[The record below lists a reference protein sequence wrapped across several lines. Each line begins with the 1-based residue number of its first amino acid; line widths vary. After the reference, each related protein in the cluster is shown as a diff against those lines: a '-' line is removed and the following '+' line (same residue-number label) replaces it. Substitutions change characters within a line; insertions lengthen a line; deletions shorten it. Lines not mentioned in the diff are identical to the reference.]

1 MGIKKVILLATLS
14 LLPPALTDNA
24 AVFAQQQGKF
34 YERVISNESLPNVL
48 KQLEKQF
55 STQIAFTYADL
66 SEMKVNA
73 KVNAKTID
81 EALMQV
87 LQGLPVSYER
97 RGNTIVVKTKAKA
110 TRSSNSVRVEGV
122 VADEKGV
129 PIPGVTV
136 KVPGKKNVATISDSN
151 GRFAVELEKGK
162 GVSLGFSFL
171 GMKDAVYYA
180 TCRKDVDNV
189 VITMKEDDQTLEE
202 VVVTGYGNIKKSSY
216 TGSASTMNAEK
227 QKELPVVTVSQMMEG
242 NLSGIS
248 ISTNSGTPGAA
259 SYIRVRGIGSLSASN
274 EPLYVLDGVPVMSGN
289 MSSNSMNT
297 SGLGILN
304 TLNPAD
310 IENIT
315 VLKDAAS
322 ASLYGAR
329 GANGVILITTR
340 KGKAGKTSYNLKASF
355 GISDFACQFR
365 PTMGG
370 DERRNLIL
378 EGLTN
383 ANIDAGETVEWA
395 EEHAEEVIDRYAKIP
410 ANGYADW
417 ESALFRKAL
426 QQNYDFSVMGGN
438 DNTRFAGSVNYTNQ
452 ENVARNSGFERYSGH
467 MNFNNKYK
475 KFDLAMNAIF
485 SLTKEKPLPGANYYS
500 NPMYALKAYLNPSIP
515 IYNEDGSYNTDIQ
528 ALNNMNLVYENEIN
542 SHKSRVARAFMSGE
556 AGYTFFKGLRLSTLF
571 NIDYTNTN
579 EFRYFSPDSSD
590 GKSPNGQGDIYNTEN
605 FTYNSNTRL
614 NYATKLGLHSIDLLA
629 AYEIH
634 KWDKTYIFGEAKD
647 YASNKKPVLNTASQ
661 PVEIANYDSGD
672 SMLSYV
678 IRGNYDYDN
687 RYYFSFSFRRDGS
700 SRLHPDNRW
709 DNFWAVSGS
718 WRFSQEKMLKKAESW
733 LTDAKLRMSYGVNGN
748 IPSSLFS
755 YYGLYDITYSYND
768 NPAMVE
774 SSLSNSKLSWE
785 KNYSFNVGLDLFLFN
800 RIYVTFDWYTRT
812 TRDLLMSKMVDP
824 ITGFGSITDN
834 VGKMR
839 NTGFELEIRSNN
851 IDTNDFSWTTTFLMS
866 HNKNKV
872 LKLSDVPQYYA
883 DNYYIVKEGYSI
895 GTICLREYAGVD
907 PQTGLPQYYSNKDV
921 DGVRSREIVND
932 PNEAVSVPL
941 ENIYPTLS
949 GSLSNTLRYKMVDL
963 NFNFTYSLG
972 GYSYDA
978 GMWALQDDGYSA
990 TTPKST
996 ELRRRWRNPGDITDV
1011 PRYVNGQT
1019 YGGWWHS
1026 SRGIHSTDHLRLKNL
1041 ILGVNAPSQWAKHIG
1056 LSSAR
1061 LFFSATNLFTLASYD
1076 QYDPELTGTVAFNIP
1091 PLKTYSFGLEIGF

>member
-1 MGIKKVILLATLS
+1 MGIKKVIILATLL
-14 LLPPALTDNA
+14 LLPPSLTGNA
-24 AVFAQQQGKF
+24 AVFAQQQGKL
-34 YERVISNESLPNVL
+34 YERVIGNESLPNVL

-55 STQIAFTYADL
+55 STHIAFTYADL

-73 KVNAKTID
+73 KINAKTID
-81 EALMQV
+81 EALLQV

-97 RGNTIVVKTKAKA
+97 RGNTIVVKAKAKA
-110 TRSSNSVRVEGV
+110 THSSNTVMVEGV
-122 VADEKGV
+122 VADENGE

-136 KVPGKKNVATISDSN
+136 KVPGKKNMTTISDSN
-151 GRFAVELEKGK
+151 GRFAVELDKGK

-171 GMKDAVYYA
+171 GMKDAVYYT

-259 SYIRVRGIGSLSASN
+259 SYITVRGIGSLSASN

-304 TLNPAD
+304 TLNPGD

-355 GISDFACQFR
+355 GISDFASQFR

-395 EEHAEEVIDRYAKIP
+395 EEHAEEMIDRYAKIP

-467 MNFNNKYK
+467 MNFNNNYK

-485 SLTKEKPLPGANYYS
+485 SLTKEKPLPGASYYS

-528 ALNNMNLVYENEIN
+528 TLNNMNLVYENEIN

-556 AGYTFFKGLRLSTLF
+556 AGYTFFKGLRLSTIF

-614 NYATKLGLHSIDLLA
+614 NYAKKLGLHSIDLLA

-634 KWDKTYIFGEAKD
+634 KWDKTFIFGEAKD
-647 YASNKKPVLNTASQ
+647 YASNKKPVLNTA
-661 PVEIANYDSGD
+661 A
-672 SMLSYV
+672 
-678 IRGNYDYDN
+678 
-687 RYYFSFSFRRDGS
+687 
-700 SRLHPDNRW
+700 
-709 DNFWAVSGS
+709 
-718 WRFSQEKMLKKAESW
+718 
-733 LTDAKLRMSYGVNGN
+733 
-748 IPSSLFS
+748 
-755 YYGLYDITYSYND
+755 
-768 NPAMVE
+768 
-774 SSLSNSKLSWE
+774 
-785 KNYSFNVGLDLFLFN
+785 
-800 RIYVTFDWYTRT
+800 
-812 TRDLLMSKMVDP
+812 
-824 ITGFGSITDN
+824 
-834 VGKMR
+834 
-839 NTGFELEIRSNN
+839 
-851 IDTNDFSWTTTFLMS
+851 
-866 HNKNKV
+866 
-872 LKLSDVPQYYA
+872 
-883 DNYYIVKEGYSI
+883 
-895 GTICLREYAGVD
+895 C
-907 PQTGLPQYYSNKDV
+907 
-921 DGVRSREIVND
+921 
-932 PNEAVSVPL
+932 
-941 ENIYPTLS
+941 
-949 GSLSNTLRYKMVDL
+949 
-963 NFNFTYSLG
+963 
-972 GYSYDA
+972 
-978 GMWALQDDGYSA
+978 
-990 TTPKST
+990 
-996 ELRRRWRNPGDITDV
+996 
-1011 PRYVNGQT
+1011 
-1019 YGGWWHS
+1019 
-1026 SRGIHSTDHLRLKNL
+1026 
-1041 ILGVNAPSQWAKHIG
+1041 
-1056 LSSAR
+1056 
-1061 LFFSATNLFTLASYD
+1061 
-1076 QYDPELTGTVAFNIP
+1076 
-1091 PLKTYSFGLEIGF
+1091 

>member
-1 MGIKKVILLATLS
+1 MGIKKVIILATLL
-14 LLPPALTDNA
+14 LLPPSLTGNA
-24 AVFAQQQGKF
+24 AVFAQQQGKL

-55 STQIAFTYADL
+55 STHIAFTYADL

-73 KVNAKTID
+73 KINAKTID
-81 EALMQV
+81 EALLQV

-97 RGNTIVVKTKAKA
+97 RGNTIVVKAKAKA
-110 TRSSNSVRVEGV
+110 THSSNTVMVEGV
-122 VADEKGV
+122 VADEKGE

-136 KVPGKKNVATISDSN
+136 KVPGKKNMTTISDSN
-151 GRFAVELEKGK
+151 GRFAVELDKGK

-171 GMKDAVYYA
+171 GMKDAVYYT

-259 SYIRVRGIGSLSASN
+259 SYITVRGIGSLSASN

-304 TLNPAD
+304 TLNPGD

-355 GISDFACQFR
+355 GISDFASQFR

-395 EEHAEEVIDRYAKIP
+395 EEHAEEMIDRYAKIP

-467 MNFNNKYK
+467 MNFNNNYK

-485 SLTKEKPLPGANYYS
+485 SLTKEKPLPGASYYS

-528 ALNNMNLVYENEIN
+528 TLNNMNLVYENEIN

-556 AGYTFFKGLRLSTLF
+556 AGYTFFKGLRLSTIF

-614 NYATKLGLHSIDLLA
+614 NYAKKLGLHSIDLLA

-634 KWDKTYIFGEAKD
+634 KWDKTFIFGEAKD

-661 PVEIANYDSGD
+661 PVDIENYDSGD

-700 SRLHPDNRW
+700 
-709 DNFWAVSGS
+709 
-718 WRFSQEKMLKKAESW
+718 
-733 LTDAKLRMSYGVNGN
+733 
-748 IPSSLFS
+748 
-755 YYGLYDITYSYND
+755 
-768 NPAMVE
+768 
-774 SSLSNSKLSWE
+774 
-785 KNYSFNVGLDLFLFN
+785 
-800 RIYVTFDWYTRT
+800 
-812 TRDLLMSKMVDP
+812 
-824 ITGFGSITDN
+824 
-834 VGKMR
+834 
-839 NTGFELEIRSNN
+839 
-851 IDTNDFSWTTTFLMS
+851 
-866 HNKNKV
+866 
-872 LKLSDVPQYYA
+872 
-883 DNYYIVKEGYSI
+883 
-895 GTICLREYAGVD
+895 
-907 PQTGLPQYYSNKDV
+907 
-921 DGVRSREIVND
+921 
-932 PNEAVSVPL
+932 
-941 ENIYPTLS
+941 
-949 GSLSNTLRYKMVDL
+949 
-963 NFNFTYSLG
+963 
-972 GYSYDA
+972 
-978 GMWALQDDGYSA
+978 
-990 TTPKST
+990 
-996 ELRRRWRNPGDITDV
+996 
-1011 PRYVNGQT
+1011 
-1019 YGGWWHS
+1019 
-1026 SRGIHSTDHLRLKNL
+1026 
-1041 ILGVNAPSQWAKHIG
+1041 
-1056 LSSAR
+1056 
-1061 LFFSATNLFTLASYD
+1061 
-1076 QYDPELTGTVAFNIP
+1076 
-1091 PLKTYSFGLEIGF
+1091 